1 MLRRSRLPDLY
12 KYLKQE
18 YWYKIHTSKEET
30 LAAEAQAAAS
40 MKQQAST
47 EILTVDDMLKGRLEG
62 MIANVQHN
70 HMQQGSSSGRAEED
84 GASLDESAQVT
95 KHYVIKVKS
104 QGAKG
109 EGRHVSQDYAQA
121 VNNRTQVVT
130 TARPNEEQLPARAT
144 KKDRVIEKPSIL
156 TEIENAKKGISS
168 SGQNEDGTIK
178 EAIIDGNEVVEEH
191 VVEVVEEEILDT
203 ADESHCEEEIL
214 EEEQD
219 GVVEE
224 EILDE
229 DGDDHVEEEILEEDG
244 DDGDEEVIEDEE
256 ESVVEEEE
264 EISEEEGET
273 EEHVV
278 EDEEGEYEDEVVE
291 DDGEDY
297 EDEVVE

>member
-30 LAAEAQAAAS
+30 VAAEAQAAAS
-40 MKQQAST
+40 MKQQATT
-47 EILTVDDMLKGRLEG
+47 EILTVDDMLKGRLQG

-70 HMQQGSSSGRAEED
+70 HLQQGSSSGRAGED
-84 GASLDESAQVT
+84 GVDLDESAQVT
-95 KHYVIKVKS
+95 KHYVMKVKS

-121 VNNRTQVVT
+121 VNNRTQVVAT
-130 TARPNEEQLPARAT
+130 VRPNEEQLPARAT

-156 TEIENAKKGISS
+156 TEIENAKKEMSS
-168 SGQNEDGTIK
+168 PGQNEDGAIK
-178 EAIIDGNEVVEEH
+178 EAIIDGSEVVEEH
-191 VVEVVEEEILDT
+191 EVRGVEEEVLDK
-203 ADESHCEEEIL
+203 ADEIHYDEEIL

-229 DGDDHVEEEILEEDG
+229 GGDDHVEEEVLEENEEEEVL
-244 DDGDEEVIEDEE
+244 GDED

-273 EEHVV
+273 EEQIV
-278 EDEEGEYEDEVVE
+278 EDEEGDYEDEVVVE